1 MLTKEKKQRVNI
13 LVKLLKENNDDALSE
28 LYQIMY
34 REIFLSL
41 KKFTSDIHMI
51 EDIISQTF
59 LGVIDKAQ
67 TIIFH
72 TNCYCWILKI
82 ARFNFLNTYR
92 KYHKESY
99 IDNEEMLEDSSTKI
113 PTTEEL
119 SIKAAI
125 NKLSEKDKN
134 FLYLKYHQLLTFKEI
149 SEILHISESTA
160 KRKCEKIKEI
170 LKKEI
175 NDGR

>member
-1 MLTKEKKQRVNI
+1 MLTKEEKQRINT

-41 KKFTSDIHMI
+41 KKYTNDIHMI
-51 EDIISQTF
+51 EDIVSQTF
-59 LGVIDKAQ
+59 LSIIEKSQ
-67 TIIFH
+67 TMIFY
-72 TNCYCWILKI
+72 TNCYSWILKI
-82 ARFNFLNTYR
+82 ARFNFLNTNR

-99 IDNEEMLEDSSTKI
+99 IDNEEIFEDYSTKT

-119 SIKAAI
+119 SINSAM
-125 NKLSEKDKN
+125 NKLSLKDKN
-134 FLYLKYHQLLTFKEI
+134 FLYLKCYRFLTFKEI
-149 SEILHISESTA
+149 SKVLHISESTA
-160 KRKCEKIKEI
+160 KRKFEKIKEI

-175 NDGR
+175 NDG

>member
-1 MLTKEKKQRVNI
+1 MLTKEKKKRINA
-13 LVKLLKENNDDALSE
+13 LVKSLKENNDDALSE

-41 KKFTSDIHMI
+41 KKYTNDIHMV
-51 EDIISQTF
+51 EDVISQTF
-59 LGVIDKAQ
+59 LSIIEKSQ
-67 TIIFH
+67 TMIFY
-72 TNCYCWILKI
+72 TNCYSWILKI
-82 ARFNFLNTYR
+82 ARFNYLNTNR

-99 IDNEEMLEDSSTKI
+99 IDNEEMFEDCSTNA
-113 PTTEEL
+113 PSTEEL
-119 SIKAAI
+119 SINSAI
-125 NKLSEKDKN
+125 NKLSLKDKN

-149 SEILHISESTA
+149 SKILHISESTA
-160 KRKCEKIKEI
+160 KRKCERIKEI

>member
-1 MLTKEKKQRVNI
+1 MLTKEEKQKINT
-13 LVKLLKENNDDALSE
+13 LVKLIKDNNDDALSE

-41 KKFTSDIHMI
+41 KKFTQDIPMI

-59 LGVIDKAQ
+59 LNIIDKSKS
-67 TIIFH
+67 IIFY
-72 TNCYCWILKI
+72 TNCYSWILKI
-82 ARFNFLNTYR
+82 ARFNYLNTNR

-99 IDNEEMLEDSSTKI
+99 IDSEEIFEDSSTKT

-119 SIKAAI
+119 AI
-125 NKLSEKDKN
+125 TYAMNKLSSKDKN
-134 FLYLKYHQLLTFKEI
+134 FLYLKCYQLLTFKEI
-149 SEILHISESTA
+149 SKILHISESTA
-160 KRKCEKIKEI
+160 KRNYERIKEI

-175 NDGR
+175 DNER

>member
-1 MLTKEKKQRVNI
+1 MLTKEEKQRVNT
-13 LVKLLKENNDDALSE
+13 LVKLIKENNDDALSE

-41 KKFTSDIHMI
+41 KKYTNDIHMV
-51 EDIISQTF
+51 EDVISQTF
-59 LGVIDKAQ
+59 LSVIDKAQ
-67 TIIFH
+67 TIIFY
-72 TNCYCWILKI
+72 TNCYSWILKI
-82 ARFNFLNTYR
+82 ARFNYLNTNR

-99 IDNEEMLEDSSTKI
+99 IDNEEMFEDRSFNSLSTDEI
-113 PTTEEL
+113 TIN
-119 SIKAAI
+119 SAI

-149 SEILHISESTA
+149 SKILHISESTA